1 MNRNN
6 FLGHIALA
14 VTIIL
19 LAAFIGQMRRWEK
32 APPPKPKERR
42 PVVVE
47 TAPEPVAETAPP
59 AFNAPDF
66 VTVKFKPGVT
76 QEQIDE
82 ALAHFNDEEFDIIEA
97 DKGLVF
103 VKDFDEDVTAEAA
116 AQQYARL
123 ADVVAY
129 AEPNY
134 EINLDPL
141 EGRYNSRSA
150 FDESEWPVAAPNDPM
165 LQDQWS
171 LDNKGQK
178 AGKAGADIKAL
189 KAWAKTKGSNKV
201 VVAVIDS
208 GVEYSHEDLAPNMW
222 MRPDNLPP
230 YEDRE
235 LGVIDD
241 LHGFDAADLDDPM
254 DDNGHGTHCAGI
266 IGAAGDN
273 GIGIAGINW
282 NVQIMPL
289 KFIGKNG
296 SGTTQAA
303 IQAINYVI
311 QRKKE
316 GVNVRVISA
325 SWGSNRRSKALE
337 DVIRKAG
344 DEGILF
350 VAASGNDGSDHDKRP
365 HFPSGYN
372 LPNVLSVAAMDR
384 NDALASFSN
393 FGAKTVHIAAP
404 GKEIMSTWIGN
415 SYFEASGTSMATPEV
430 AGVAALI
437 VAQNPKISVK
447 ELREKL
453 LKAVDTLPVL
463 NGKVLVGGRLNAA
476 KAVGAE

>member
-1 MNRNN
+1 
-6 FLGHIALA
+6 
-14 VTIIL
+14 
-19 LAAFIGQMRRWEK
+19 
-32 APPPKPKERR
+32 
-42 PVVVE
+42 
-47 TAPEPVAETAPP
+47 
-59 AFNAPDF
+59 
-66 VTVKFKPGVT
+66 
-76 QEQIDE
+76 
-82 ALAHFNDEEFDIIEA
+82 
-97 DKGLVF
+97 
-103 VKDFDEDVTAEAA
+103 
-116 AQQYARL
+116 
-123 ADVVAY
+123 
-129 AEPNY
+129 
-134 EINLDPL
+134 
-141 EGRYNSRSA
+141 
-150 FDESEWPVAAPNDPM
+150 
-165 LQDQWS
+165 
-171 LDNKGQK
+171 
-178 AGKAGADIKAL
+178 
-189 KAWAKTKGSNKV
+189 
-201 VVAVIDS
+201 
-208 GVEYSHEDLAPNMW
+208 MW

-241 LHGFDAADLDDPM
+241 RHGFAAADLDDPM